1 MLIKLMVVVK
11 YLGGEPSGVA
21 LKRHLI
27 IHQLIGLVKKFD
39 VRFGLEFSTVW
50 ASLFDFC

>member
-1 MLIKLMVVVK
+1 MESDDVDKIDGGGEI
-11 YLGGEPSGVA
+11 LGGEPSGVA

-39 VRFGLEFSTVW
+39 VRFG
-50 ASLFDFC
+50 

>member
-27 IHQLIGLVKKFD
+27 IHQLIRLVKKFD
-39 VRFGLEFSTVW
+39 VRLGLEFSTVW
-50 ASLFDFC
+50 ASLCDLF